1 MRDVSRV
8 TNFQSRPT
16 EEAEHA
22 HADSDIDT
30 SHKATSCLTSH
41 SIDHVPSEQSANRY
55 HDEIPQPDEISTS
68 QAEGGRQT
76 SSSETQRSLLEL
88 CSIEAR
94 SSPTSGFIARTLVS
108 CFSFS

>member
-8 TNFQSRPT
+8 TNLQSRPT

-55 HDEIPQPDEISTS
+55 HDEISTR

-76 SSSETQRSLLEL
+76 SSSETLSAL
-88 CSIEAR
+88 C
-94 SSPTSGFIARTLVS
+94 
-108 CFSFS
+108 

>member
-1 MRDVSRV
+1 MRDERCE
-8 TNFQSRPT
+8 QSDKFAKQTHR
-16 EEAEHA
+16 EAEHA

-55 HDEIPQPDEISTS
+55 HDEISTR

-76 SSSETQRSLLEL
+76 SSSETLSAL
-88 CSIEAR
+88 C
-94 SSPTSGFIARTLVS
+94 
-108 CFSFS
+108 